1 MPRAYKCRKCG
12 VVHPPPTGKHCRQQF
27 DDESEEESE
36 TSNDI
41 LPMLRDLTQQMK
53 EMKSEMAS
61 LRSAGVGGANNDAV
75 TSPTHSDDA
84 HNGFEQTSPASDLT
98 PVSLRQKSPV
108 MKQAADRLARI
119 RWQDDEPE
127 TTTENTRNKSG
138 GKKSGCM
145 LVAAETVEERIDWP
159 HMYVS
164 RKVGGQH
171 KGVAYGDLNSEEFTY
186 GFMCMIESSKCKWDY
201 RVMTNILRM
210 IIQHSIAYTWENAR
224 AWYREMG
231 VEVEQGIMEWSEG
244 DRVREMRFSH
254 IQTKAPER
262 RENQDSAR
270 PPLRIAPAG
279 TKACAAYQTRA
290 CEQQHDHAPFV
301 HACAYCLRVC
311 NAVCRHSEADCIRKV
326 TDSAKNGK
334 KRE

>member
-12 VVHPPPTGKHCRQQF
+12 VVHAPPTGKHCRQQLAY
-27 DDESEEESE
+27 ESDEESE

-53 EMKSEMAS
+53 EMKSEVAS
-61 LRSAGVGGANNDAV
+61 LRSASVGSANTELV
-75 TSPTHSDDA
+75 TSPSRSDEPIGESELSGPTADI
-84 HNGFEQTSPASDLT
+84 S
-98 PVSLRQKSPV
+98 PVSLRQQLPV

-127 TTTENTRNKSG
+127 TTTENNKNKSG

-164 RKVGGQH
+164 RKVGGQQ
-171 KGVAYGDLNSEEFTY
+171 KGVAYGDLTSEEFTY
-186 GFMCMIESSKCKWDY
+186 GFMCMIESSKCKWEY
-201 RVMTNILRM
+201 RVMTNILRLVLK
-210 IIQHSIAYTWENAR
+210 HSMAYTWENAR

-231 VEVEQGIMEWSEG
+231 VEVEQGIMDWEET

-254 IQTKAPER
+254 IQTKTPER
-262 RENQDSAR
+262 REAQDSAR
-270 PPLRIAPAG
+270 PPLRLAPAG
-279 TKACAAYQTRA
+279 TKTCAAYQTRT
-290 CEQQHDHAPFV
+290 CEQQRDHANFT
-301 HACAYCLRVC
+301 HGCAYCLRIC
-311 NAVCRHSEADCIRKV
+311 NAVCRHPESDCIRKV